1 MLVIPLIII
10 DVNLDYLSEVVFVRS
25 LLHKVTL
32 IFPIPYCG
40 LEDMHYAAHTQEV
53 KSYVLPP

>member
-1 MLVIPLIII
+1 MLFLSHPIKYMLVIPLIII

-32 IFPIPYCG
+32 FSSS
-40 LEDMHYAAHTQEV
+40 HTV
-53 KSYVLPP
+53 VWKICTM